1 MTPEGKIYH
10 LNLGIKKLK
19 FKIENWKNVV
29 ILIFAKYFNHVVE
42 EILSCD
48 TKEYG
53 TKSLKYFKSQIPTE
67 HISPHG
73 P

>member
-29 ILIFAKYFNHVVE
+29 ILRFAKYFNHVVE

-48 TKEYG
+48 TK
-53 TKSLKYFKSQIPTE
+53 KSTVQSLLKA
-67 HISPHG
+67 
-73 P
+73 